1 VATIKESSTIQANK
15 QLAMIECPVTY
26 VMEKIGGYWKPII
39 LFQLMSG
46 EKRYNEIRRGIP
58 AITEK
63 MLIQN
68 LKQLEAE
75 NLIIRTALPVVPPH
89 VVYQLSESGQ
99 RLQKVLNA
107 MAEWVIEESD
117 RQGIPLGKN
126 LSDFPSVKKVWK
138 ENIDSL
144 TQKG

>member
-1 VATIKESSTIQANK
+1 MTAIKESSTIQANK
-15 QLAMIECPVTY
+15 QFAMIECPVTY
-26 VMEKIGGYWKPII
+26 IMDKIGGYWKPII

-68 LKQLEAE
+68 LKQLETE
-75 NLIIRTALPVVPPH
+75 NLIVRTALPVVPPH
-89 VVYQLSESGQ
+89 VVYQLSESGL

-107 MAEWVIEESD
+107 MAEWVIDESQ
-117 RQGIPLGKN
+117 RKGIPLSKD
-126 LSDFPSVKKVWK
+126 LSDFPSVQQNW
-138 ENIDSL
+138 
-144 TQKG
+144 QK